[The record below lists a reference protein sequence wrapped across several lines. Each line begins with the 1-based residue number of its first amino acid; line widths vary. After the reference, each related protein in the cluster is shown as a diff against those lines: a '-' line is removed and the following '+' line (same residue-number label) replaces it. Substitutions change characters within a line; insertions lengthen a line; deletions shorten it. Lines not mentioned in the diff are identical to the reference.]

1 MTVQFTLEDEAAT
14 ANLANSFKDIVRA
27 GDIIALY
34 GDLGAGKTTFCKAL
48 IRSLL
53 NDPTHEVPSPTFTL
67 VQTYDGPTFPIWHF
81 DMYRLEDPSEV
92 EELGFEETVDGLA
105 LIEWPE
111 KMGDAL
117 PPYRLDVRI
126 SFDTHNRK
134 LTLTPHG
141 DDWSARLDVLNK

>member
-1 MTVQFTLEDEAAT
+1 
-14 ANLANSFKDIVRA
+14 
-27 GDIIALY
+27 
-34 GDLGAGKTTFCKAL
+34 
-48 IRSLL
+48 
-53 NDPTHEVPSPTFTL
+53 
-67 VQTYDGPTFPIWHF
+67 
-81 DMYRLEDPSEV
+81 MYRLEDPSEV